1 MLFLVFFLLPPP
13 QILPLR
19 SSYPDA
25 IGWKACRLH
34 PGFCTKTAIHP
45 AIFLSQSQKKPD
57 PEIFGRIFE
66 EKHPPLSQ
74 MDKPDAF
81 PATAQ
86 QRDHYPYYPGTT
98 NREYILLPPIHKVG
112 YNLQSATLHD
122 FLFCPFFI
130 FFDQRPCRYIMIR
143 SIPVTT
149 QLCQNRTRQFF
160 PQFHAP
166 LIK

>member
-1 MLFLVFFLLPPP
+1 MISGLWLGSLKVRLNAFFGIFFASSSANPSSALFFSGCTWMESMSFTSR
-13 QILPLR
+13 ILKKN
-19 SSYPDA
+19 
-25 IGWKACRLH
+25 G
-34 PGFCTKTAIHP
+34 IHP

-98 NREYILLPPIHKVG
+98 NREYILFPPIHKVG
-112 YNLQSATLHD
+112 YNL
-122 FLFCPFFI
+122 
-130 FFDQRPCRYIMIR
+130 
-143 SIPVTT
+143 
-149 QLCQNRTRQFF
+149 
-160 PQFHAP
+160 
-166 LIK
+166 